1 MARRGQRNPRGAG
14 TVYER
19 ADRPG
24 TWVTE
29 VTVGGKRRREHYSS
43 KELARAALE
52 RLVKGAADQP
62 RPESL
67 GAWLSR
73 WAETIAPKRVES
85 KTAQTYA
92 SIIRNQWLRHGVSNV
107 PIASVEPEQIEDAL
121 ADMMASGL
129 SRTTVGHARAVLSAA
144 YTGAIREKLV
154 IANPVPGARLPGRPT
169 TPRVRQMR
177 FSEAVYRQISDAV
190 AEHPVRPFVELIA
203 RTGLRP
209 GEVLALKWGDI
220 ALADRVIYVRR
231 AVKQVGTGWVVGP
244 PKTALSV
251 RDVPLPDELRP
262 ILFQLRDRQHKPPED
277 AWVFPSPFSP
287 DQPDNP
293 VRMAKACRP
302 IFDAAGLSGWTPRD
316 LRSLHASILLGQNV
330 DVVTVSRRLGPS
342 DPTTTFRRYAG
353 VVTGTDR
360 RAADG
365 MRMWGRPRRPK
376 AGDSEHDHVD
386 DAPVKSP
393 TKKRAPGA
401 SHAAGE
407 REASAIR

>member
-1 MARRGQRNPRGAG
+1 MARVRRNPKGSG

-19 ADRPG
+19 GDRPG

-29 VTVGGKRRREHYSS
+29 VTVGGKRKREHFPSQD
-43 KELARAALE
+43 LARAALQ
-52 RLVKGAADQP
+52 RLVTGVGAQP
-62 RPESL
+62 GPASL
-67 GAWLSR
+67 GAWLTR
-73 WAETIAPKRVES
+73 WAETIAPRRVEP

-92 SIIRNQWLRHGVSNV
+92 SIIRNQWLRHDLSRA
-107 PIASVEPEQIEDAL
+107 PIGAVEPEQIEDAL
-121 ADMMASGL
+121 ADLMASGL

-144 YTGAIREKLV
+144 YTAAIRAKLV

-177 FSEAVYRQISDAV
+177 FSEAVYRRISDAV
-190 AEHPVRPFVELIA
+190 AEHPIRPFVELIA

-262 ILFQLRDRQHKPPED
+262 ILFQLRDRQDKPPED

-302 IFDAAGLSGWTPRD
+302 IFDDAGLSGWTPRD
-316 LRSLHASILLGQNV
+316 LRSLHASILLGQGV
-330 DVVTVSRRLGPS
+330 DVVVVSRRLGHS

-353 VVTGTDR
+353 VVTEADR

-365 MRMWGRPRRPK
+365 MRMWEHRRRPK
-376 AGDSEHDHVD
+376 AGDSEHDRVE
-386 DAPVKSP
+386 DAPVKSR
-393 TKKRAPGA
+393 TKKRGPGA